1 MKYNKAENFIRV
13 TILTYNDIMMNMRIF
28 LIIIISI
35 FGSVATDAQTN
46 LLNAKIPEEI
56 GLKSNAQLI
65 SDNDKPLEYGYVD
78 DRDVL
83 MGKTVWE
90 IIDLSER
97 INFPLYFPI
106 DTANIGSYRRSLYDV
121 LTKAIRNGEITEVY
135 SDSYFNTKKSY
146 KDIQASLTKIDTTD
160 QGREQVNQ
168 DPDAFKERIV
178 TRNVTTGKGKDKV
191 TKSVTETVPATK
203 TISPEYILRQDLTSQ
218 DVTQYKIKGYWYF
231 DQRQSELKYRL
242 LGICPVTPDVYTM
255 NSDEKDYIELFWV
268 FFPAARD
275 LLHEAKAFNDKNSAM
290 PISFDQILNARQFN
304 AVIYQ
309 EENVYGDRSI
319 VSYMKDNAQ
328 NQLLEAERVKEKIRD
343 FEENMWNY

>member
-1 MKYNKAENFIRV
+1 
-13 TILTYNDIMMNMRIF
+13 MRNF
-28 LIIIISI
+28 LIIVVSI
-35 FGSVATDAQTN
+35 LGSVVSYAQSN

-56 GLKSNAQLI
+56 GLKSAAQLNL
-65 SDNDKPLEYGYVD
+65 DNDRPLEYGYVD

-106 DTANIGSYRRSLYDV
+106 DTANIGPNRRSLYDV
-121 LTKAIRNGEITEVY
+121 LTKAIRSGEITEVY

-146 KDIQASLTKIDTTD
+146 KDIKSSLTRIDTTD
-160 QGREQVNQ
+160 AGREQINAGQ
-168 DPDAFKERIV
+168 Q
-178 TRNVTTGKGKDKV
+178 
-191 TKSVTETVPATK
+191 
-203 TISPEYILRQDLTSQ
+203 ISPEYIIKQDLTAQ

-231 DQRQSELKYRL
+231 DKRQSELKYRL

-255 NSDEKDYIELFWV
+255 NSEEKDFIELFWV
-268 FFPAARD
+268 FFPSARYT
-275 LLHEAKAFNDKNSAM
+275 LHDAKAFNDKNSAM
-290 PISFDQILNARQFN
+290 PVSFDQILNSRRFN

-309 EENVYGDRSI
+309 EENVYGDRDI

-328 NQLLEAERVKEKIRD
+328 NQLLESERVKEKIRD

>member
-1 MKYNKAENFIRV
+1 
-13 TILTYNDIMMNMRIF
+13 MMNRRNF
-28 LIIIISI
+28 SI
-35 FGSVATDAQTN
+35 VMICILASVASYAQPN

-56 GLKSNAQLI
+56 GIKSAAQLI

-106 DTANIGSYRRSLYDV
+106 DTANIGSDRRSLYDV
-121 LTKAIRNGEITEVY
+121 LTRAIRSGEISEVY

-146 KDIQASLTKIDTTD
+146 KDIQASLTRIDTTD
-160 QGREQVNQ
+160 QGREQINAGQ
-168 DPDAFKERIV
+168 A
-178 TRNVTTGKGKDKV
+178 
-191 TKSVTETVPATK
+191 
-203 TISPEYILRQDLTSQ
+203 ISPEYILKSDLTAQ

-231 DQRQSELKYRL
+231 DKRQSELKYRL
-242 LGICPVTPDVYTM
+242 LGICPITPDVYTM

-268 FFPAARD
+268 FFPASRD
-275 LLHEAKAFNDKNSAM
+275 VLHEAKSFNDKNSAM
-290 PISFDQILNARQFN
+290 PISFDHILNSRRFN

-309 EENVYGDRSI
+309 EENVYGDRTI
-319 VSYMKDNAQ
+319 TSYMKDNAQ

-343 FEENMWNY
+343 FEEDMWNY

>member
-1 MKYNKAENFIRV
+1 MRNFLMV
-13 TILTYNDIMMNMRIF
+13 V
-28 LIIIISI
+28 ISI
-35 FGSVATDAQTN
+35 FGSVATYAQPN

-56 GLKSNAQLI
+56 GLKSAAQLI

-106 DTANIGSYRRSLYDV
+106 DTANIGPDRRSLYDV
-121 LTKAIRNGEITEVY
+121 LTKAIKNGEITEVY

-146 KDIQASLTKIDTTD
+146 KDIKASLTRIDTTD
-160 QGREQVNQ
+160 AGREQINAGQ
-168 DPDAFKERIV
+168 A
-178 TRNVTTGKGKDKV
+178 
-191 TKSVTETVPATK
+191 
-203 TISPEYILRQDLTSQ
+203 ISPEYIVKQDLTAQ

-231 DQRQSELKYRL
+231 DKRQSELKYRL
-242 LGICPVTPDVYTM
+242 LGICPITPDVYTM
-255 NSDEKDYIELFWV
+255 NSEEKDYIELFWV
-268 FFPAARD
+268 FFPASRD
-275 LLHEAKAFNDKNSAM
+275 VLHEAKAFNDKNSAM
-290 PISFDQILNARQFN
+290 PISFDQILNSRRFN

-309 EENVYGDRSI
+309 EENVYGDRAI
-319 VSYMKDNAQ
+319 TSYMKDNAQ

-343 FEENMWNY
+343 FEEDMWNY

>member
-1 MKYNKAENFIRV
+1 
-13 TILTYNDIMMNMRIF
+13 MMNRKNF
-28 LIIIISI
+28 LIVVVSI
-35 FGSVATDAQTN
+35 LGSFASYAQPN

-56 GLKSNAQLI
+56 VIKSAAQLI

-106 DTANIGSYRRSLYDV
+106 DTANIGSDRRSLYDV
-121 LTKAIRNGEITEVY
+121 LTKAIRSGEISEVY

-146 KDIQASLTKIDTTD
+146 KDIQASLTRIDTTD
-160 QGREQVNQ
+160 AGKEQIN
-168 DPDAFKERIV
+168 A
-178 TRNVTTGKGKDKV
+178 GM
-191 TKSVTETVPATK
+191 A
-203 TISPEYILRQDLTSQ
+203 ISPEYIIKQDLTSQ

-231 DQRQSELKYRL
+231 DKRQSELKYRL

-255 NSDEKDYIELFWV
+255 NSEEKDYIELFWV
-268 FFPAARD
+268 FFPASRD
-275 LLHEAKAFNDKNSAM
+275 VLHEAKSFNDKNSAM
-290 PISFDQILNARQFN
+290 PISFDQILNSRRFN
-304 AVIYQ
+304 SVIYQ
-309 EENVYGDRSI
+309 EENVYGDREI
-319 VSYMKDNAQ
+319 KSYMKDNAQ

-343 FEENMWNY
+343 FEQDMWNY

>member
-1 MKYNKAENFIRV
+1 
-13 TILTYNDIMMNMRIF
+13 MMNMRNF
-28 LIIIISI
+28 LIVMIS
-35 FGSVATDAQTN
+35 FLGSLAIYAQPN

-56 GLKSNAQLI
+56 GLKSDAQLI

-106 DTANIGSYRRSLYDV
+106 DTANIGSDRRSLYDV
-121 LTKAIRNGEITEVY
+121 LTRAIRSGEISEVY

-146 KDIQASLTKIDTTD
+146 KDIQASLTRIDTTD
-160 QGREQVNQ
+160 AGKEQIN
-168 DPDAFKERIV
+168 AGI
-178 TRNVTTGKGKDKV
+178 
-191 TKSVTETVPATK
+191 A
-203 TISPEYILRQDLTSQ
+203 ISPEYIVKQDLTSQ

-231 DQRQSELKYRL
+231 DKRQSELKYRL

-268 FFPAARD
+268 FFPSSRD
-275 LLHEAKAFNDKNSAM
+275 VLHEAKAFNDKNSAM
-290 PISFDQILNARQFN
+290 PISFDQILNSRRFN

-309 EENVYGDRSI
+309 EENVYGDRTI